1 MASLFCCTIVVLTLA
16 SNINMLVNSKKAGNV
31 VNTTCLGGGKGGDA
45 VYGSLQFDYYFDSCP
60 IAEEIIFSFVENA
73 VANEPRMAASLLRL
87 HFHDCFVNG
96 CDGSVLLDDTH
107 TFVGEKTA
115 PPNLNSLRGFNVIDQ
130 IKMQLED
137 FCPGTV
143 SCADIVATAA
153 RDSIVLPRTNSHPS
167 ANMAFLNSLQQ
178 VCLSGN
184 STLTELDYA
193 TPETFDN
200 QYYINLLLGQGL
212 LNSDQILVSGNS
224 EVIRLVKTYADDI
237 ELFFEDFKNSM
248 LRMGRLMPAQGTDG
262 EIRRNCRFVN

>member
-1 MASLFCCTIVVLTLA
+1 M
-16 SNINMLVNSKKAGNV
+16 
-31 VNTTCLGGGKGGDA
+31 
-45 VYGSLQFDYYFDSCP
+45 
-60 IAEEIIFSFVENA
+60 
-73 VANEPRMAASLLRL
+73 
-87 HFHDCFVNG
+87 
-96 CDGSVLLDDTH
+96 
-107 TFVGEKTA
+107 
-115 PPNLNSLRGFNVIDQ
+115 
-130 IKMQLED
+130 
-137 FCPGTV
+137 
-143 SCADIVATAA
+143 
-153 RDSIVLPRTNSHPS
+153 
-167 ANMAFLNSLQQ
+167 QQ

>member
-1 MASLFCCTIVVLTLA
+1 
-16 SNINMLVNSKKAGNV
+16 ML
-31 VNTTCLGGGKGGDA
+31 
-45 VYGSLQFDYYFDSCP
+45 Y
-60 IAEEIIFSFVENA
+60 I
-73 VANEPRMAASLLRL
+73 LLL
-87 HFHDCFVNG
+87 ITNWSDF
-96 CDGSVLLDDTH
+96 
-107 TFVGEKTA
+107 
-115 PPNLNSLRGFNVIDQ
+115 NSLIH
-130 IKMQLED
+130 
-137 FCPGTV
+137 
-143 SCADIVATAA
+143 IVGAHTIGKA
-153 RDSIVLPRTNSHPS
+153 RCSSFRARLKPRTNSHPS